1 MKTDP
6 NKQSGSSPTR
16 KSVPPPAD
24 FSLENHGSIFL
35 LIPQT
40 DSARVWIDDHIGRDN
55 GFQPYF
61 PKIVIEHRY
70 VSAIVEGIQNDG
82 LAVQL

>member
-1 MKTDP
+1 MTDL
-6 NKQSGSSPTR
+6 NKASGSSPTR

-24 FSLENHGSIFL
+24 FSLENHGSILL

-70 VSAIVEGIQNDG
+70 VSDIVEGIQNDG